1 MTRYPYDPTGKAVTN
16 AFTEERILESN
27 DNSDRIVMLS
37 HAPFFGALE
46 IFNGNSTTPLEE
58 GVDFEYVYELSAL
71 KAALA
76 ADAPPV
82 YCGVQFINPEISGN
96 LVFNGNLLG
105 GDFYDPLTEILDYL
119 IKYINNPRSADYR
132 SLNGVPALFPQKPSY
147 SSWSD
152 AKNKQYVASAV
163 KDVNAAVE
171 DDMQDLKGELEEL
184 TRLSNQLFID
194 IETFNYPGHIADTD
208 PHDVT
213 TAQLNAHPV
222 GLEVPDTFLTYGLT
236 LRQLIENIRSQGL
249 SDNDIQLY
257 IHRYLSK
264 NVKGTFQF
272 ANGSTVISD
281 STGNTKLILS
291 AAKIQLITQGGIV
304 AAAGTD
310 LSGSKY
316 VEYVCGTNTLRVTTN
331 GNKLG
336 VDKLTLN
343 GVALLTGRTIKQY
356 QSEDVNGDPEN
367 VQLNVQSTNITF
379 KGKGTPSSP
388 LEGVLNI
395 PKATKTVPGKV
406 KLVSGTGA
414 VADGVAATP
423 DSGKPYNDGFNNMV
437 PKTVLI
443 NNNPM
448 SGTEIV
454 LDKSDLNLASVD
466 NTADL
471 NKPLSTPQKTRTDAL
486 VAKNHK
492 HDWSMLRIGQATR
505 QAYGT
510 VQIASTYSEV
520 KDGQAVAPA
529 VLKGLNDRL
538 VELNKRFFGVM
549 FRDTLEF
556 TTVEAV
562 TFNISGWTLN
572 PTTAYRYFVAR
583 ALDSAEGTFDGSIDL
598 TKVSTNV
605 WHYVGCGIEQ
615 SWALGAVHSTQPTNP
630 LPQAK
635 AVSTSAALMG
645 TSGLKVGAKIRL
657 RFSDDVV
664 KVRARSSG
672 KVSIWIDGNPVA
684 TALTDPSVEIE
695 LLPGVHV
702 VAIQALCED
711 SSKPASVAFD
721 ISDGDSL
728 VYNSSGDTRVGIIG
742 AYMPPANNRFFIY
755 GNVTLG
761 KFQALAAP
769 VAGDKLNTEML
780 YLGHVDT
787 NDSAIVTSGGPIQF
801 GQVIDFG
808 QFKELQSHMQDPDAH
823 GTVDINDPEYSPANV
838 KVIGLENTE
847 AYGVADKSVTSA
859 PDVAMFTDAAGMVL
873 RTQGTLVVAEG
884 AATAAPL
891 RVWIGVDGQSPYRW
905 KNMANP
911 QAGNRVTYDGSFMAN
926 ESGVLE
932 FVATA
937 INGRHEV
944 LSLYA
949 IDIPA
954 DGQASIA
961 FVNEVTPQPVALPFA
976 DIPRTNLISFV
987 REEQTD
993 VAASFNFPPHVDG
1006 NSVKKPRVLAIRYR
1020 YIPAEKRLNI
1030 LISTVVDATR
1040 TEVHR
1045 FCSLVFDQDLSR
1057 FFEGP
1062 FVGYSSSAKAGYRLM
1077 GSLFDHSIAPQ
1088 YLNRLNYHTGLIQSY
1103 IRGSELAAY
1112 AAKQNGMYRGNVAYY
1127 GVNDFAL
1134 MELATQVIAAE
1145 QANGIVHECAT
1156 YAVPHALWPKASRLL
1171 TQGRV
1176 PQVAYEMLNVGD
1188 TSLSSYGLG
1197 YISRRGF
1204 VMIAYKPELLTN
1216 AKSVAMAISGQGS
1229 ISAIIDGVNVFA
1241 TEQAGKA
1248 GTVTANANIVA
1259 NTETKGVFSLI
1270 CRPTAA
1276 APTPFV
1282 KARFTITYND
1292 NSTKT
1297 FVVNNTDWFVAEY
1310 GDIPTIAMQ
1319 NPWNLTQRNWEFAIQ
1334 QVALE
1339 KE

>member
-27 DNSDRIVMLS
+27 DNSDRVVMLS

-96 LVFNGNLLG
+96 LVFNGYLLG

-163 KDVNAAVE
+163 DDVNAAVE

-184 TRLSNQLFID
+184 TRLSNQLFTD
-194 IETFNYPGHIADTD
+194 IETFNYPAHIADTD

-316 VEYVCGTNTLRVTTN
+316 VEYVCGTNTLCVTTN

-388 LEGVLNI
+388 LEGALNI
-395 PKATKTVPGKV
+395 PKATKTLPGKV
-406 KLVSGTGA
+406 KLVSGPGA

-423 DSGKPYNDGFNNMV
+423 DSGKPYNDGFNDMV

-492 HDWSMLRIGQATR
+492 HDWTMLRIGQATR

-538 VELNKRFFGVM
+538 LELNKRFFGVM

-562 TFNISGWTLN
+562 TFNINGWTLN

-583 ALDSAEGTFDGSIDL
+583 ALDSSEGTFDGSIDL

-615 SWALGAVHSTQPTNP
+615 SWALCAVHSTQPTNP

-645 TSGLKVGAKIRL
+645 TSGLKVAAKIRL
-657 RFSDDVV
+657 RFSDDIV

-728 VYNSSGDTRVGIIG
+728 VYNSSGDTRVGTIG

-787 NDSAIVTSGGPIQF
+787 NDSVIITSGGPIQF
-801 GQVIDFG
+801 GQIIDFG
-808 QFKELQSHMQDPDAH
+808 QFKELQAHMQDPDAH
-823 GTVDINDPEYSPANV
+823 DTVDVNDPEYSPANV
-838 KVIGLENTE
+838 RVIGLENTE

-859 PDVAMFTDAAGMVL
+859 PDVALFSNAAGMAL

-884 AATAAPL
+884 AAAAAPL

-911 QAGNRVTYDGSFMAN
+911 QAANRVTYDGSFMVN
-926 ESGVLE
+926 ESGILE
-932 FVATA
+932 FAANAV
-937 INGRHEV
+937 NGRHEV
-944 LSLYA
+944 LSLFA
-949 IDIPA
+949 IDSA
-954 DGQASIA
+954 TDGTASIA
-961 FVNEVTPQPVALPFA
+961 FVDEVTPQPVALPYVA
-976 DIPRTNLISFV
+976 IPRTNLISFV

-993 VAASFNFPPHVDG
+993 IAANFNFPPHVDG
-1006 NSVKKPRVLAIRYR
+1006 VSIKKPRVLAIRYR

-1030 LISTVVDATR
+1030 LIGGVGESTR
-1040 TEVHR
+1040 TEAHR

-1062 FVGYSSSAKAGYRLM
+1062 FVGYSSDAKLGYRLL
-1077 GSLFDHSIAPQ
+1077 GSIFDCSIAPA

-1112 AAKQNGMYRGNVAYY
+1112 AAKQNGLQKGR
-1127 GVNDFAL
+1127 VNFIQGA
-1134 MELATQVIAAE
+1134 ELPGSDISTQ
-1145 QANGIVHECAT
+1145 IVLTEETTSIVRETAS
-1156 YAVPHALWPKASRLL
+1156 YAVPHALWPMGSRE
-1171 TQGRV
+1171 TTFGRS
-1176 PQVAYEMLNVGD
+1176 PVAVYDMLNPGD
-1188 TSLSSYGLG
+1188 AAVTAIGPA
-1197 YISRRGF
+1197 YINRRGYG
-1204 VMIAYKPELLTN
+1204 VTHIEPALLVN
-1216 AKSVAMAISGQGS
+1216 AKSVALTMSGQGRL
-1229 ISAIIDGVNVFA
+1229 AAWVDGQGILETTQVGAAGNA
-1241 TEQAGKA
+1241 TA
-1248 GTVTANANIVA
+1248 TVNIVPSS
-1259 NTETKGVFSLI
+1259 TFKGYVSLI
-1270 CRPTAA
+1270 ARPTAG

-1282 KARFTITYND
+1282 KAKFVFTYND
-1292 NSTKT
+1292 GSTRT
-1297 FVVNNTDWFVAEY
+1297 LVTNVNDWYAYEFEN
-1310 GDIPTIAMQ
+1310 IPMISMQ

>member
-37 HAPFFGALE
+37 HAPFFGALQ

-58 GVDFEYVYELSAL
+58 GSDFEYVYELSAL

-163 KDVNAAVE
+163 DDVNAAVE

-184 TRLSNQLFID
+184 ARLSNQLFTD
-194 IETFNYPGHIADTD
+194 IETFNYPAHIAETD

-281 STGNTKLILS
+281 STGNTKLVLS

-343 GVALLTGRTIKQY
+343 GVALLTGRTVKQY
-356 QSEDVNGDPEN
+356 QSEDANGDPEN
-367 VQLNVQSTNITF
+367 VQLNAQSTNITF

-471 NKPLSTPQKTRTDAL
+471 SKPLSTPQKARTDAL
-486 VAKNHK
+486 VAKSHK
-492 HDWSMLRIGQATR
+492 HDWSMLQIGQATR
-505 QAYGT
+505 QGYGT
-510 VQIASTYSEV
+510 VQIASTYGEV
-520 KDGQAVAPA
+520 KDGQAVSPA

-538 VELNKRFFGVM
+538 LELNKRFFGVM

-556 TTVEAV
+556 TTVEAT
-562 TFNISGWTLN
+562 TFNINGWTLSPN
-572 PTTAYRYFVAR
+572 ATYRYFVAR
-583 ALDSAEGTFDGSIDL
+583 ALDSSEGTLDGAIDL

-605 WHYVGCGIEQ
+605 WYYIGCGIEQ
-615 SWALGAVHSTQPTNP
+615 SWALGAVHSTQPANP

-657 RFSDDVV
+657 RFSDDNV
-664 KVRARSSG
+664 KVRVRSSG
-672 KVSIWIDGNPVA
+672 KVSIWVDENQVA
-684 TALTDPSVEIE
+684 TAMSDPSVEVD

-728 VYNSSGDTRVGIIG
+728 VYNSSGDTHVGIIG

-787 NDSAIVTSGGPIQF
+787 NDSAVITSGGPIQF

-808 QFKELQSHMQDPDAH
+808 QFKELQTHMQNPDAH
-823 GTVDINDPEYSPANV
+823 DIVDINDPEYSPANV
-838 KVIGLENTE
+838 KVVGLENTE

-859 PDVAMFTDAAGMVL
+859 PDVAMFSDAAGMSL

-884 AATAAPL
+884 ASVAAPL
-891 RVWIGVDGQSPYRW
+891 RVWVGVDGQSPYRW

-911 QAGNRVTYDGSFMAN
+911 QANNRVTYDGSFMAN

-949 IDIPA
+949 IDVPA

-961 FVNEVTPQPVALPFA
+961 FVNEVTPQPVALPFT

-1006 NSVKKPRVLAIRYR
+1006 NGVKKPRVLAIRYR

-1030 LISTVVDATR
+1030 LIGAVSAATR

-1045 FCSLVFDQDLSR
+1045 FCSLVFEQDLSR

-1062 FVGYSSSAKAGYRLM
+1062 FVGYSSSAKTGYRLM

-1103 IRGSELAAY
+1103 IRGSELATY
-1112 AAKQNGMYRGNVAYY
+1112 AAKQNGLYRGKTIASHTNEF
-1127 GVNDFAL
+1127 GPL
-1134 MELATQVIAAE
+1134 ELATQQIMTE
-1145 QANGIVHECAT
+1145 QSTGIIYETAT
-1156 YAVPHALWPKASRLL
+1156 YSVPAPLWPAAGRATVRGAKPSLAYDAANPGDASVNAIALTAMCNRGFMVCHPEPALL
-1171 TQGRV
+1171 ENATSVTVSIAGQG
-1176 PQVAYEMLNVGD
+1176 QINVWIDGQSIMGVTHGPGD
-1188 TSLSSYGLG
+1188 T
-1197 YISRRGF
+1197 IS
-1204 VMIAYKPELLTN
+1204 
-1216 AKSVAMAISGQGS
+1216 
-1229 ISAIIDGVNVFA
+1229 
-1241 TEQAGKA
+1241 
-1248 GTVTANANIVA
+1248 TVTAAVVPSA
-1259 NTETKGVFSLI
+1259 DFKGYIGITVL
-1270 CRPTAA
+1270 PTAA
-1276 APTPFV
+1276 AKNCFV
-1282 KARFTITYND
+1282 EGKFVFTYAD
-1292 NSTKT
+1292 NSTRT
-1297 FVVNNTDWFVAEY
+1297 LLTNVTDWFAVEY
-1310 GDIPTIAMQ
+1310 NNVPVLAMH
-1319 NPWNLTQRNWEFAIQ
+1319 NPWNLTQRNWEYAIQ
-1334 QVALE
+1334 MVAKE

>member
-1 MTRYPYDPTGKAVTN
+1 MTRYPYDPTGKAATN

-27 DNSDRIVMLS
+27 DNSERIVMLS
-37 HAPFFGALE
+37 HAPFFGALQ

-132 SLNGVPALFPQKPSY
+132 SLNGVPAMFPQKPSY
-147 SSWSD
+147 SSWAD

-163 KDVNAAVE
+163 DDVNAGIE

-184 TRLSNQLFID
+184 TRLSNQLFTD
-194 IETFNYPGHIADTD
+194 IETFNYPAHVADTD

-272 ANGSTVISD
+272 ADGSTVISD
-281 STGNTKLILS
+281 STGNTKLVLS
-291 AAKIQLITQGGIV
+291 AAKIQLITQGGVV

-367 VQLNVQSTNITF
+367 VQINIQSTNITF
-379 KGKGTPSSP
+379 KGKGTPSAP
-388 LEGVLNI
+388 LEGTLNI

-406 KLVSGTGA
+406 KLVSGPGA

-423 DSGKPYNDGFNNMV
+423 DSGKPYNDGFNDMV

-492 HDWSMLRIGQATR
+492 HDWTMLRIGQATR

-538 VELNKRFFGVM
+538 LELNKRFFGVM

-562 TFNISGWTLN
+562 TFNINGWTLN

-583 ALDSAEGTFDGSIDL
+583 ALDSSEGTFDGSIDL

-645 TSGLKVGAKIRL
+645 TSGLKVAAKIRL
-657 RFSDDVV
+657 RFSDDIV

-884 AATAAPL
+884 AAAAAPL

-949 IDIPA
+949 IDVPA

-1062 FVGYSSSAKAGYRLM
+1062 FVGYSSSSKAGYRLM

-1112 AAKQNGMYRGNVAYY
+1112 AAKQNGLYRGKAAHY
-1127 GVNDFAL
+1127 GANDFAM
-1134 MELATQVIAAE
+1134 MELATQVITAE
-1145 QANGIVHECAT
+1145 QANGTVHECAT
-1156 YAVPHALWPKASRLL
+1156 YAVPHAMWPKASRLL

-1176 PQVAYEMLNVGD
+1176 PQVAYELLNVGD

-1216 AKSVAMAISGQGS
+1216 AKSVAVAISGQGS
-1229 ISAIIDGVNVFA
+1229 IGAYIDGVNVFA
-1241 TEQAGKA
+1241 AEQAGNA

-1259 NTETKGVFSLI
+1259 NADTKGVFSLI

>member
-37 HAPFFGALE
+37 HAPFFGALQ

-58 GVDFEYVYELSAL
+58 GSDFEYVYELSAL

-163 KDVNAAVE
+163 DDVNAAVE

-184 TRLSNQLFID
+184 TRLSNQLFTD
-194 IETFNYPGHIADTD
+194 IETFNYPAHIADTD

-281 STGNTKLILS
+281 STGNTKLVLS

-343 GVALLTGRTIKQY
+343 GVALLTGRTVKQY

-388 LEGVLNI
+388 LEGALNI

-423 DSGKPYNDGFNNMV
+423 DSGKPYNDGFNDMV

-471 NKPLSTPQKTRTDAL
+471 NKPLSTPQKARTDAL
-486 VAKNHK
+486 VAKSHK
-492 HDWSMLRIGQATR
+492 HDWSMLQIGQATR
-505 QAYGT
+505 QEYGT
-510 VQIASTYSEV
+510 VQIASTYGEV
-520 KDGQAVAPA
+520 KDGQAVSPA

-538 VELNKRFFGVM
+538 LELNKRFFGVM

-556 TTVEAV
+556 TTVEAT
-562 TFNISGWTLN
+562 TFNINGWTLS
-572 PTTAYRYFVAR
+572 PTTTYRYFVAR
-583 ALDSAEGTFDGSIDL
+583 ALDSSEGTLDGAIDL

-605 WHYVGCGIEQ
+605 WYYVGCGIEQ
-615 SWALGAVHSTQPTNP
+615 SWALGAVHSTQPANP

-657 RFSDDVV
+657 RFSDDIV

-672 KVSIWIDGNPVA
+672 KVSIWIDENPVA
-684 TALTDPSVEIE
+684 TAVTDPSVEID

-702 VAIQALCED
+702 VAIQAQCED

-728 VYNSSGDTRVGIIG
+728 VYNSSGDTHVGIIG

-787 NDSAIVTSGGPIQF
+787 NDSAVITSGGPIQF

-808 QFKELQSHMQDPDAH
+808 QFKELQTHMQDPDAH
-823 GTVDINDPEYSPANV
+823 DTVDINDPEYSPANV
-838 KVIGLENTE
+838 KVIGLEHTE
-847 AYGVADKSVTSA
+847 AFGVADKSVTSA
-859 PDVAMFTDAAGMVL
+859 PDVAMFSDAAGMTL

-884 AATAAPL
+884 AAAAAPL
-891 RVWIGVDGQSPYRW
+891 RVWVGVDGQSPYRW

-911 QAGNRVTYDGSFMAN
+911 QANNRVTYDGSFMAN

-944 LSLYA
+944 LSLFA
-949 IDIPA
+949 IDVPA

-961 FVNEVTPQPVALPFA
+961 FVNEVTPQPVALPFT

-1006 NSVKKPRVLAIRYR
+1006 VSVKKPRVLAIRYR

-1030 LISTVVDATR
+1030 MIGAVGDASR

-1045 FCSLVFDQDLSR
+1045 FCSLVFEQDLSR

-1062 FVGYSSSAKAGYRLM
+1062 FVGYSSSAKTGYRLM

-1112 AAKQNGMYRGNVAYY
+1112 AAKQNGLYRGKAAHY
-1127 GVNDFAL
+1127 GANDFA
-1134 MELATQVIAAE
+1134 MTELATQIITAE
-1145 QANGIVHECAT
+1145 PATGIVHECAT
-1156 YAVPHALWPKASRLL
+1156 YAVPHAMWPKSSRLL

-1204 VMIAYKPELLTN
+1204 VMIAYKPDLLTN
-1216 AKSVAMAISGQGS
+1216 AKSVAIAISGQGS
-1229 ISAIIDGVNVFA
+1229 IGSFIDDVNVFA
-1241 TEQAGKA
+1241 ADLVGNA
-1248 GTVTANANIVA
+1248 GTITANANIVA
-1259 NTETKGVFSLI
+1259 NANTKGVFSII
-1270 CRPTAA
+1270 CRPLAN

-1297 FVVNNTDWFVAEY
+1297 FVANNTEWFVTEY